1 LQSGDQ
7 RTFQPAKGES
17 RRNFLRRAAATVI
30 GAGILLV
37 GLDLTGTLGIAQEVG
52 SVGTS
57 KTTDNPSN
65 TPAQLITVTVFYSM
79 MAQITDLSQEF
90 FVLQSPATLSDLIN
104 TIVIRHPGMA
114 QMMQTML
121 TLLNGVPAKPSA
133 SLNDRDVVQLIPL
146 SSGG

>member
-1 LQSGDQ
+1 MHLGNQQ
-7 RTFQPAKGES
+7 TFQSAKGES
-17 RRNFLRRAAATVI
+17 KRNFLRRAAATAL

-37 GLDLTGTLGIAQEVG
+37 GLDLTGNLGLAQEVG
-52 SVGTS
+52 SVGPS
-57 KTTDNPSN
+57 KPTDNRPN
-65 TPAQLITVTVFYSM
+65 MRAQLITVTVFYSM

-90 FVLQSPATLSDLIN
+90 FVLQSPASLKDLIN
-104 TIVIRHPGMA
+104 TILIRHPGMV